1 MEAILLALSIYFLI
15 WFVGLTLI
23 KNAGLI
29 DIAWGLGFVLTVWVA
44 QMVYQNTIGWVF
56 VGLIS
61 LWGLR
66 LAYHI
71 GRRNIGKPEDFR
83 YHNFRKAWGKTYNFR
98 AFFQIYLLQAGLN
111 FVVSL
116 AFIEGMQR
124 NHIHNMWVYGLG
136 MVLYGVGFAFEV
148 IGDAQLYAHTSNPR
162 NKGVL
167 LTSGLWGKTSH
178 PNYFGE
184 AVLWTGIA
192 MMSIGLN
199 TSFMPLV
206 GAVTITI
213 LVRYVSGVPMLE
225 ARMAKYVGFEHYAKT
240 VPIFFPKLK

>member
-98 AFFQIYLLQAGLN
+98 AFF
-111 FVVSL
+111 
-116 AFIEGMQR
+116 
-124 NHIHNMWVYGLG
+124 
-136 MVLYGVGFAFEV
+136 
-148 IGDAQLYAHTSNPR
+148 
-162 NKGVL
+162 
-167 LTSGLWGKTSH
+167 
-178 PNYFGE
+178 
-184 AVLWTGIA
+184 
-192 MMSIGLN
+192 
-199 TSFMPLV
+199 
-206 GAVTITI
+206 
-213 LVRYVSGVPMLE
+213 
-225 ARMAKYVGFEHYAKT
+225 
-240 VPIFFPKLK
+240 